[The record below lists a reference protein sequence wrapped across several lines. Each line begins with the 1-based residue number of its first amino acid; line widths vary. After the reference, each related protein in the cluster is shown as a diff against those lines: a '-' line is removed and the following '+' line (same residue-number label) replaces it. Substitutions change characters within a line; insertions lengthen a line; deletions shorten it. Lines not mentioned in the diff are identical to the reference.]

1 MLSAVAPVD
10 LVTANRPRLSEG
22 DRPLPLADIWRH
34 RFVGELGERM
44 AAAQARAEETMGL
57 RPEHVDALRFS
68 AAPKGVFAADLRPAQ
83 REMLRAL
90 LDVYVGR
97 VPEELA
103 DAEVAKYAADDDL
116 DQLAFGWAGGVE
128 PGQPHYYRVQGRR
141 LLAEYDNTQR
151 GVNHVHTVWRD
162 LETDFGGDPLG
173 QHYTLD
179 HDRHG
184 GGHAASG

>member
-1 MLSAVAPVD
+1 LAV
-10 LVTANRPRLSEG
+10 
-22 DRPLPLADIWRH
+22 
-34 RFVGELGERM
+34 
-44 AAAQARAEETMGL
+44 
-57 RPEHVDALRFS
+57 
-68 AAPKGVFAADLRPAQ
+68 DLRPAQ
-83 REMLRAL
+83 REVLRAL

-97 VPEELA
+97 VPDELA

-116 DQLAFGWAGGVE
+116 DRLAFGWAGGVE

-162 LETDFGGDPLG
+162 LEADFGGDPLG
-173 QHYTLD
+173 QHYALD
-179 HDRHG
+179 HDGHA